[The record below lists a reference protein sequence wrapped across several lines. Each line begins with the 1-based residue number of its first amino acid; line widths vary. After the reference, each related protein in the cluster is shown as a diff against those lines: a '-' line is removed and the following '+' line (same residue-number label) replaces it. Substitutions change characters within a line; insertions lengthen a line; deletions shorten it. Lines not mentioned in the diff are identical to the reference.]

1 MARATIALAAALAW
15 LAGFGGAA
23 ASAQTAEERVQALM
37 MELEKARAENQ
48 ALRAEVEKHQAMQA
62 ELMARMVAM
71 EARSADL
78 QTQAAML
85 RRENDVLR
93 AQLGAAAPAPAVR
106 TPPPGSDAALAAEK
120 RKAELRAALEA
131 IERQVR
137 AAEEGAARAS
147 ADPNAQAMLKERLA
161 RLQAMRERVL
171 KELEAAQGVVRVD
184 PSDPRLRPRPAP
196 ASTHPTI
203 VDGDAVFSI
212 TACREGD
219 LAPGGFQPDGR
230 HLSPAQGLVVE
241 YAVRNASPSE
251 DLVFSPPLGH
261 RSRGLKGPQP
271 ALKDEGG
278 KAYRVLWAKCE
289 GASDEANLTITLKPG
304 QAVKGELLFDGVPG
318 AGSATL
324 TFDKA
329 CWGGQGMVTLTFPPR

>member
-1 MARATIALAAALAW
+1 MAALAVGMGA
-15 LAGFGGAA
+15 LALS
-23 ASAQTAEERVQALM
+23 ASAQTAEERVQAIM

-48 ALRAEVEKHQAMQA
+48 ALRAEIDRHQAMQA
-62 ELMARMVAM
+62 ELLARLKAM
-71 EARSADL
+71 EAMTADL
-78 QTQAAML
+78 QAQAAVL

-93 AQLGAAAPAPAVR
+93 AQLGAAAPVGR
-106 TPPPGSDAALAAEK
+106 TPPTGSDAAMAAEK

-137 AAEEGAARAS
+137 AAEEEAARAS

-171 KELEAAQGVVRVD
+171 KELEAAQGVVRVH

-196 ASTHPTI
+196 ASAHPTI

-212 TACREGD
+212 TACREED

-230 HLSPAQGLVVE
+230 HLSPAHGLVVE
-241 YAVRNASPSE
+241 YSVRNASPSE
-251 DLVFSPPLGH
+251 DLVFRPPLGH

-289 GASDEANLTITLKPG
+289 GAHDEGQTTVTLKPG
-304 QAVKGELLFDGVPG
+304 RTVKGQVLFDGIPG
-318 AGSATL
+318 TASAVL
-324 TFDKA
+324 SFDKA
-329 CWGGQGMVTLTFPPR
+329 CWGGRGQATLTFAPR